1 MSLLVNGEYLDD
13 SVIRQEA
20 NLVRA
25 QLVEAM
31 PDEDP
36 LTLDMRAWEWARENV
51 IERVLLRQA
60 ALKDISPLA
69 PEVVEQ
75 AIQNVQ
81 AQSPGRSGFPMAGAD
96 QAFREQVETGIR
108 VEQFV
113 AKLTAKVARPVNKE
127 IAGYYREHR
136 DSFYAP
142 DAVHAAHIVKNVDER
157 TDADAAL
164 AGITVAEAE
173 LRSGR
178 GFAEVADEH
187 SDCPGRGGDLGWITR
202 GQMVDEF
209 EGVVFALDAGKTSSV
224 FRSPF
229 GYHIA
234 MVYEKR
240 SAGIRPLAEV
250 RDHIEQGI
258 YARRREE
265 AVEQFVDESRAR
277 ADIRKAP

>member
-157 TDADAAL
+157 TGADAAL

-187 SDCPGRGGDLGWITR
+187 SDCHGRGDLGWITR

-234 MVYEKR
+234 IVYEKR
-240 SAGIRPLAEV
+240 PAGIRPLAEV

>member
-20 NLVRA
+20 SLVRA
-25 QLVEAM
+25 QLLEAM

-36 LTLDMRAWEWARENV
+36 LTIDMRAWEWARENV

-60 ALKDISPLA
+60 ALTDIAPLA
-69 PEVVEQ
+69 PDVVEK
-75 AIQNVQ
+75 AIQQVQ
-81 AQSPGRSGFPMAGAD
+81 AQSPGRSGFPMAGGD
-96 QAFREQVETGIR
+96 QAFREQVEIGIR
-108 VEQFV
+108 VEHFV
-113 AKLTAKVARPVNKE
+113 ARLTANVARPANKE
-127 IAGYYREHR
+127 IADYYREHR

-142 DAVHAAHIVKNVDER
+142 DAVHAAHIVKNVDEQMD
-157 TDADAAL
+157 DATAL
-164 AGITVAEAE
+164 AAITVAETE

-187 SDCPGRGGDLGWITR
+187 SDCPGRGGDLGWIAR

-209 EGVVFALDAGKTSSV
+209 DAVAFALDAGKSSGI

-234 MVYEKR
+234 AVSEKR
-240 SAGIRPLAEV
+240 LAGIRPLAEV

-265 AVEQFVDESRAR
+265 AVEQFVDEFRAR